1 MDTHQT
7 NEELRV
13 DEPVTEPEE
22 IALEAEADI
31 PEPDRKKEKNERR
44 PMALWQKVAMW
55 VSIALCAATIVTAV
69 CVWVVGQPL
78 NLTDMA
84 TLFRLVRCGAVCLT
98 AVGGTMLF
106 NGVATLRW
114 RAVWR
119 VILSVLGAILLLLG
133 IALTTWKWW
142 VPQLVV
148 KPIVDQNVQVEE
160 QPKEEDVAVTPD
172 LPPVHNVMN
181 IALFGIDQENGSVGR
196 SDTMIIVSID
206 KDHNK
211 IKMTSLA
218 RDSLVPIDGHGEEK
232 LTHAWAYGHA
242 KLALRTINQNF
253 GMNITEYAY
262 VNFEEFI
269 NAIDY
274 LGGVYVDVNA
284 AERDRLNQWDITHK
298 CKIRYGRPQP
308 LLEGTGRRLLN
319 GVQALAYARNR
330 SDGDSNRTARQREV
344 LTSLYEQIKT
354 QPLTKLPGTISQM
367 LRLCHTTLSSD
378 ELTDLAMWALEVFPT
393 VENFTIP
400 NNQFEVWNGVLDKQ
414 RGWVRVFDL
423 EAATQSLH
431 NFIYETDEPIA
442 DVPKFDPSATTT
454 TTTETATTTAP

>member
-1 MDTHQT
+1 MDMHQT
-7 NEELRV
+7 NEEVRV
-13 DEPVTEPEE
+13 DEPVTEPED
-22 IALEAEADI
+22 IA
-31 PEPDRKKEKNERR
+31 PEVEESVPKQDNKKEKKARR

-55 VSIALCAATIVTAV
+55 VSLAVCVAAIGIAA

-78 NLTDMA
+78 ILSDMA
-84 TLFRLVRCGAVCLT
+84 CLFRLVKCAAISLT

-106 NGVATLRW
+106 NGIVTLRW
-114 RAVWR
+114 RVVWR
-119 VILSVLGAILLLLG
+119 VLLSIFGALLLLLG
-133 IALTTWKWW
+133 IALSTWKWW

-148 KPIVDQNVQVEE
+148 KPIVEDNVQVEE

-172 LPPVHNVMN
+172 LPPTHNVLN
-181 IALFGIDQENGSVGR
+181 IALFGVDQEEGSVGR

-206 KDHNK
+206 KDHGK

-269 NAIDY
+269 KAIDY
-274 LGGVYVDVNA
+274 LGGVYVNVDA

-308 LLEGTGRRLLN
+308 LIEGTGRMLLN

-330 SDGDSNRTARQREV
+330 SDGDGNRTARQREV
-344 LTSLYEQIKT
+344 LTSIYEQMKT
-354 QPLTKLPGTISQM
+354 QSLTKLSGTISQL
-367 LRLCHTTLSSD
+367 LRLCHTTLTAD
-378 ELTDLAMWALEVFPT
+378 EMTDLAMWALEVLPT
-393 VENFTIP
+393 VENFAIP
-400 NNQFEVWNGVLDKQ
+400 NNQFEVWNGILDKQ

-431 NFIYETDEPIA
+431 NFIYESDVPITDA
-442 DVPKFDPSATTT
+442 PKFDPST